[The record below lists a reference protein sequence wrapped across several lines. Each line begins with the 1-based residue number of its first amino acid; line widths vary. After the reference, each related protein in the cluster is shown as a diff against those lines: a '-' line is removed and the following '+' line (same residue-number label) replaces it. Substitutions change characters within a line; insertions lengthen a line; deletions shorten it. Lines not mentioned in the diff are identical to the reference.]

1 MFVCVC
7 VSRVDCEERLRAEL
21 KVELD
26 AAVAEGNQQS
36 QSREEEL
43 QTQISN
49 LQTQLADLK
58 LQVYDH
64 IP

>member
-1 MFVCVC
+1 MCVC
-7 VSRVDCEERLRAEL
+7 VSRVDCEERLRAEF

-43 QTQISN
+43 QNQISN
-49 LQTQLADLK
+49 LQTQLVDLK